1 MVASDENAKQNPN
14 LDLAHKVFL
23 IENKLKRSENTDELK
38 GHVLEDV
45 LADSMAAYY
54 SELCEK
60 FGWKVD
66 EEILNKMIADNKSSV
81 VELDR
86 KILDA
91 TENAGD
97 SEVTLTTIVTR
108 CQNKLSF
115 PFFLILGIRCD
126 VCQSP
131 ILLQGW

>member
-1 MVASDENAKQNPN
+1 MIASDENAKQNPN
-14 LDLAHKVFL
+14 LELAHKVFL

-38 GHVLEDV
+38 GLVLEDV

-54 SELCEK
+54 TELCEK

-66 EEILNKMIADNKSSV
+66 EVILNKMISDNKSSV
-81 VELDR
+81 VEVDR

-97 SEVTLTTIVTR
+97 SEVTLTSSVTR
-108 CQNKLSF
+108 CQNNSNF
-115 PFFLILGIRCD
+115 RFI
-126 VCQSP
+126 SS
-131 ILLQGW
+131 